1 MLNFRLIRHLWL
13 FLAVAEE
20 QHFGRAAK
28 KLGMT
33 QPPLTE
39 QIQILEQALKVKL
52 FERSRRGAQLT
63 PIGKAI
69 LPEVR
74 KLRDYLERLELTI
87 HEAVAGQTGV
97 LTIGAITSAMV
108 DTLPPLISELQ
119 TAHPQLTI
127 SVREI
132 DTAEAIPA
140 LENGNIDM
148 AFSRLEITNGH
159 EITVRPLQQE
169 QLAVALPRQHPLA
182 QSTSVALADLAK
194 ETFVMFPRP
203 LNPTYFDIL
212 MANCHNSGFT
222 PRILHEARSVA
233 SQVGLVGCNQG
244 IALVPLALQKMAP
257 ENVVIRPLAGHI
269 NVTTISVAWNNR
281 RNHPALASAI
291 HWLEENNLPA
301 QC

>member
-108 DTLPPLISELQ
+108 DMLPPLISELQ

-148 AFSRLEITNGH
+148 AFSRLDITNGH

>member
-13 FLAVAEE
+13 FMTVAEE

-39 QIQILEQALKVKL
+39 QIQILEHALKVKL

-69 LPEVR
+69 LPEVL
-74 KLRDYLERLELTI
+74 KLRDCLERLELTI

-108 DTLPPLISELQ
+108 DMLPPLISALQ
-119 TAHPQLTI
+119 TAYPQLTI

-140 LENGNIDM
+140 LENGNIDI
-148 AFSRLEITNGH
+148 AFSRLEITDGH
-159 EITVRPLQQE
+159 EIKVRPLQQE

-182 QSTSVALADLAK
+182 GTASVALAALAK

-212 MANCHNSGFT
+212 MANCHDSGFT

-257 ENVVIRPLAGHI
+257 ENVVIRPLKGNI
-269 NVTTISVAWNNR
+269 NVTTISVAWNSH
-281 RNHPALASAI
+281 RNHPAVASVIQWIEA
-291 HWLEENNLPA
+291 HHLPA
-301 QC
+301 PG

>member
-281 RNHPALASAI
+281 RNHPALASAT

>member
-108 DTLPPLISELQ
+108 DMLPPLISELQ

-148 AFSRLEITNGH
+148 VFSRLEITNGH

>member
-1 MLNFRLIRHLWL
+1 M
-13 FLAVAEE
+13 
-20 QHFGRAAK
+20 
-28 KLGMT
+28 
-33 QPPLTE
+33 
-39 QIQILEQALKVKL
+39 
-52 FERSRRGAQLT
+52 
-63 PIGKAI
+63 
-69 LPEVR
+69 
-74 KLRDYLERLELTI
+74 
-87 HEAVAGQTGV
+87 
-97 LTIGAITSAMV
+97 
-108 DTLPPLISELQ
+108 
-119 TAHPQLTI
+119 
-127 SVREI
+127 
-132 DTAEAIPA
+132 
-140 LENGNIDM
+140 
-148 AFSRLEITNGH
+148 
-159 EITVRPLQQE
+159 
-169 QLAVALPRQHPLA
+169 ALPRQHPLA

>member
-108 DTLPPLISELQ
+108 DMLPPLISELQ

-281 RNHPALASAI
+281 RNHPALASAT

>member
-108 DTLPPLISELQ
+108 DMLPPLISELQ

-222 PRILHEARSVA
+222 PRILHEARCVA

>member
-39 QIQILEQALKVKL
+39 QIQILENALKVKL

-63 PIGKAI
+63 PMGKAI

-87 HEAVAGQTGV
+87 HEALAGQTGV

-108 DTLPPLISELQ
+108 DMLPPLISELQ
-119 TAHPQLTI
+119 TAYPQLTI

-140 LENGNIDM
+140 LENGNIDI
-148 AFSRLEITNGH
+148 AFSRLEITNDH
-159 EITVRPLQQE
+159 EINVRPLQQE

-182 QSTSVALADLAK
+182 STASVALADLAK

-212 MANCHNSGFT
+212 MANCYNSGFT
-222 PRILHEARSVA
+222 PRVLHEARSVA

-257 ENVVIRPLAGHI
+257 ENVVIRPLEGNI

-281 RNHPALASAI
+281 RNHPAVATVI
-291 HWLEENNLPA
+291 EWLEEHHLSA
-301 QC
+301 QS

>member
-39 QIQILEQALKVKL
+39 QIQTLENALKVKL

-63 PIGKAI
+63 PMGKAI

-87 HEAVAGQTGV
+87 HEALAGQTGV

-108 DTLPPLISELQ
+108 DMLPPLISELQ

-140 LENGNIDM
+140 LENGTIDM
-148 AFSRLEITNGH
+148 AFSRLEITHDHDIN
-159 EITVRPLQQE
+159 IRPLQQE
-169 QLAVALPRQHPLA
+169 QLSVALPRQHPLA
-182 QSTSVALADLAK
+182 NTATVALADLAQ

-212 MANCHNSGFT
+212 MANCYHSGFT
-222 PRILHEARSVA
+222 PRVLHEARSVA

-257 ENVVIRPLAGHI
+257 ENVVIRPLAGNI

-281 RNHPALASAI
+281 RNHPAVATVI
-291 HWLEENNLPA
+291 EWLEEHHRSA
-301 QC
+301 QH

>member
-108 DTLPPLISELQ
+108 DMLPPLISELQ

-212 MANCHNSGFT
+212 MANCYNSGFT

-244 IALVPLALQKMAP
+244 IALVPQALQKMAP
-257 ENVVIRPLAGHI
+257 ENVVIRPLAGNI
-269 NVTTISVAWNNR
+269 NVTTISVAWHNR
-281 RNHPALASAI
+281 RNHPAVATVI
-291 HWLEENNLPA
+291 EWLEEHHRSA
-301 QC
+301 QR

>member
-108 DTLPPLISELQ
+108 DMLPPLISELQ

-291 HWLEENNLPA
+291 HWLEEYNLPA

>member
-39 QIQILEQALKVKL
+39 QIQILEHALKVKL

-74 KLRDYLERLELTI
+74 KLREYLERLELTI

-97 LTIGAITSAMV
+97 LTIGAISSAMV
-108 DTLPPLISELQ
+108 DVLPDVISKLQ
-119 TAHPQLTI
+119 TAHPQLTV

-140 LENGNIDM
+140 LENGDIDI
-148 AFSRLEITNGH
+148 AFTRLEIKDSD
-159 EITVRPLQQE
+159 EIKVQPLQQE
-169 QLAVALPRQHPLA
+169 QLAVALPRQHRLA
-182 QSTSVALADLAK
+182 DSPSIALADLAA

-212 MANCHNSGFT
+212 MANCHACGFS
-222 PRILHEARSVA
+222 PRILHEARAVT
-233 SQVGLVGCNQG
+233 SQVAFVGCNQG

-257 ENVVIRPLAGHI
+257 GNVVIRPLEGNI
-269 NVTTISVAWNNR
+269 YVTTISVAWNNR
-281 RNHPALASAI
+281 RNHPAVASVI
-291 HWLEENNLPA
+291 QWLEENHLPA

>member
-39 QIQILEQALKVKL
+39 PIQILEQALKVKL

-108 DTLPPLISELQ
+108 DMLPPLISELQ

-148 AFSRLEITNGH
+148 VFSRLEITNGH